1 MDLEKE
7 RVKRD
12 DLIHK
17 AEEITAVAE
26 GESREVTKEEHR
38 AFEDLMAQSAQIDQR
53 IEREERIINA
63 KAKAERSHQTPTKP
77 DLGKEY
83 AQYGQPVKFRSFGEQ
98 MQSVARKALDPHY
111 DDPRLEVRVP
121 MGMGEGLGSD
131 GGFLV
136 QTDFSTELLR
146 QAYETGQVASRCKKI
161 SLSSNANSIKIAAVD
176 ETSRID
182 GSRWGGVASAWTAE
196 AGTKTPSM
204 PQLREINLVLHK
216 LTAAA
221 YATDELLA
229 DASALESLLMTAFAE
244 EIAFRL
250 DNAIIRGSGA
260 GQPLGI
266 LASPA
271 LVTVAAEGGQPIDTV
286 VTENL
291 VNMYSR
297 LHAGN
302 RRSAVWF
309 INQNVEPQL
318 MQMSLAVGAG
328 GTLTYMPP
336 GGLSQQPYATLFGLP
351 VIPIEQ
357 ASSIGDVGDVI
368 LADMSQYLLVD
379 KGGMQAASSIH
390 VRFLNDESTFRF
402 VYRVAGEPTWSAPK
416 TPFLGGANFTTSPF
430 VTLAAR

>member
-1 MDLEKE
+1 MDLETM
-7 RVKRD
+7 KRQ
-12 DLIHK
+12 
-17 AEEITAVAE
+17 EEE
-26 GESREVTKEEHR
+26 WVTKAR
-38 AFEDLMAQSAQIDQR
+38 ALTDAADSEQRELTVDEARNWEDYMAHAKQVRAR
-53 IEREERIINA
+53 REREEEMRRHEEDWN
-63 KAKAERSHQTPTKP
+63 RSKEAPTKP
-77 DLGKEY
+77 ELSER
-83 AQYGQPVKFRSFGEQ
+83 QISEQPRKFRSFGEQ
-98 MQSVARKALDPHY
+98 MQAVIRASRPGGFV
-111 DDPRLEVRVP
+111 DPRLEVRVP

-136 QTDFSTELLR
+136 QTDFSTELLKNSY
-146 QAYETGQVASRCKKI
+146 AVGQVANRCRRI
-161 SLSSNANSIKIAAVD
+161 GLSTNANSIKIPAID
-176 ETSRID
+176 ETSRVD
-182 GSRWGGVASAWTAE
+182 GSRWGGVAAAWTAE
-196 AGTKTPSM
+196 AGTKVPSL
-204 PQLREINLVLHK
+204 PQIREINLSLHK
-216 LTAAA
+216 LTALA
-221 YATDELLA
+221 YASDELLA
-229 DASALESLLMTAFAE
+229 DASALESLLMQAFAE

-250 DNAIIRGSGA
+250 DNAVIRGNGA

-297 LHAGN
+297 LYAPS
-302 RRSAVWF
+302 RRNAVWF

-368 LADMSQYLLVD
+368 LADLSQYLLVD
-379 KGGMQAASSIH
+379 KGGLQSASSIH
-390 VRFLNDESTFRF
+390 VRFVNDESTFRF
-402 VYRVAGEPTWSAPK
+402 VYRVAGEPTWSSAL
-416 TPFLGGANFTTSPF
+416 TPFNGGANFTVSPF

>member
-1 MDLEKE
+1 MDIETMEK
-7 RVKRD
+7 
-12 DLIHK
+12 
-17 AEEITAVAE
+17 
-26 GESREVTKEEHR
+26 
-38 AFEDLMAQSAQIDQR
+38 QR
-53 IEREERIINA
+53 IEWAAKGRALVDAAKGQGRELDTEEQRNFEDYVAHANALQKDIEREQALRAHEERMNT
-63 KAKAERSHQTPTKP
+63 SHEKPTKP
-77 DLGKEY
+77 ELVPAEV
-83 AQYGQPVKFRSFGEQ
+83 AQRRVFRSFGEQ
-98 MQSVARKALDPHY
+98 MQAVIRASQPGGFF
-111 DDPRLEVRVP
+111 DPRLEVRVP

-146 QAYETGQVASRCKKI
+146 QTYEIGQVANRCRKI
-161 SLSSNANSIKIAAVD
+161 GLSSNANSIKIPAVD

-204 PQLREINLVLHK
+204 PQLREINLTLHK
-216 LTAAA
+216 LTALA

-250 DNAIIRGSGA
+250 DNAIIRGTGA

-291 VNMYSR
+291 INMYSR

-302 RRSAVWF
+302 RRNAVWF

-318 MQMSLAVGAG
+318 MQLSLAVGAG
-328 GTLTYMPP
+328 GNIVYMPP
-336 GGLSQQPYATLFGLP
+336 GGLSATPYATLFGLP

-390 VRFLNDESTFRF
+390 VRFVNDESTFRF
-402 VYRVAGEPTWSAPK
+402 VYRVAGEPTWSSPK
-416 TPFLGGANFTTSPF
+416 TPFLGGATFTTSPF